1 MSKAIVPVIPDDL
14 LVMSERPE
22 MAREALVAMAFLR
35 AATGTRT
42 TSLVVRRKRRTILLG
57 GTRWERLRCRLLGR
71 WPHYCSMI
79 GMQEDGALF
88 SWYVMGTGWT
98 MRIALPEGADIPD
111 AADSWPVASALIDLA
126 LKAMDVLCD
135 EDRLARA
142 RSLSCVLAE
151 TAASAAAQLPE
162 GCIVACP
169 APPGPLGPE
178 IDHRNTGP
186 KNTHRTSRVVMD
198 RLARDHPP
206 CLLAWFNATTGRGG
220 TLSEPTESRHL
231 GLYGLFQQARTPTDA
246 VERLRALARIPQDE
260 TWHE

>member
-1 MSKAIVPVIPDDL
+1 MSRAIVPVIPDDL

-22 MAREALVAMAFLR
+22 MAPEALVAMAFLR
-35 AATGTRT
+35 AACGTST
-42 TSLVVRRKRRTILLG
+42 TSLFVRRKRRTILLG
-57 GTRWERLRCRLLGR
+57 GTLWERLRCRLLGR
-71 WPHYCSMI
+71 WPHDRPMI
-79 GMQEDGALF
+79 AMQDEGAVF
-88 SWYVMGTGWT
+88 YWTVMGVEWT
-98 MRIALPEGADIPD
+98 MRIAMPEGTGIPD
-111 AADSWPVASALIDLA
+111 AGDSWPVASALIDLA

-142 RSLSCVLAE
+142 RNLSCVLAE
-151 TAASAAAQLPE
+151 AAASAAAQLPE

-186 KNTHRTSRVVMD
+186 RNTHRTSRIVMD

-206 CLLAWFNATTGRGG
+206 CLLAWFSATTGRGG

-231 GLYGLFQQARTPTDA
+231 GLYGLFRQAKTPTNA
-246 VERLRALARIPQDE
+246 LERLRALARIPQDE
-260 TWHE
+260 TWYA